1 MAAPT
6 VGLLV
11 PLVSKTTHTSAVEDF
26 LNTGYDLVK
35 SEPKTLQWFAVSYDS
50 SSPPTYAIFDTFG
63 AEDGRSAHLNGPIAA
78 ALMKNADELLNAGPE
93 IMNADILASVVRP
106 VRNGGKNAGVT
117 VGLRVLIN
125 AKPEKVDDVKAFLNA
140 VPLVEDE
147 PDTVYW
153 YAIEFPG
160 TNTFGIVDF
169 FPHNNGRAAHIAG
182 KVAEALFGA
191 ADKLLTGAPE
201 IVHLNV
207 LAAKV

>member
-1 MAAPT
+1 MSLEARAVDIVLPYRVSIT
-6 VGLLV
+6 V
-11 PLVSKTTHTSAVEDF
+11 H
-26 LNTGYDLVK
+26 
-35 SEPKTLQWFAVSYDS
+35 
-50 SSPPTYAIFDTFG
+50 
-63 AEDGRSAHLNGPIAA
+63 
-78 ALMKNADELLNAGPE
+78 
-93 IMNADILASVVRP
+93 
-106 VRNGGKNAGVT
+106 
-117 VGLRVLIN
+117 
-125 AKPEKVDDVKAFLNA
+125 
-140 VPLVEDE
+140 
-147 PDTVYW
+147 W